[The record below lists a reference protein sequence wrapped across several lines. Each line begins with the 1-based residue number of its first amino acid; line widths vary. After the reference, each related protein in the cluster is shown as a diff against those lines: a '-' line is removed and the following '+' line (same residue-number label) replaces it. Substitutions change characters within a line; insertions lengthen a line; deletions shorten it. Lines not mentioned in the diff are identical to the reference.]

1 MKRATSRVFLVF
13 VAGVAVAG
21 LQLSGQ
27 GTAPA
32 RPPAAAQAKPAAVNG
47 ATGTFI
53 PSTKNGDWPSYTGD
67 ARGSRYSPLD
77 QITAA
82 NFNDLE
88 VAWRFKTDSLGT
100 RPEFKLEGTPLVVKG
115 VLYTTAGT
123 RRSVIAL
130 DAATGELLWVHRYP
144 EGTRGA
150 NAPRQLSGRGVSYWT
165 DGRGDERIIYI
176 TPGYRMIA
184 LDVKTGQPVKSFGKD
199 GVVDLKAGVVYGNN
213 QQIDLETGEIGVHS
227 TPVVVKDVVLV
238 GSSMKEGM
246 TVTTHNNT
254 KGLARGFD
262 ARTGKVLW
270 TFNTIPRP
278 GEFGN
283 DSWHDNSWAINGNA
297 GVWTQITVDEEL
309 GLVYLP
315 VETPTSDFYGG
326 KRPGNNLYGES
337 LVCVDLATGK
347 KKWHFQFV
355 HHPVWNDD
363 MSSAPLIADVTID
376 GRARKVVA
384 VPSKQSWLWVFD
396 RVTGEPIW
404 PIEEKAVPK
413 GDVPG
418 EWYSPTQPHPPAA
431 LMYGRNTVTKDDL
444 IDFTPELRAQ
454 ALKQLER
461 YKWNPGVV
469 YTPPIV
475 GDVNG
480 LLGAINIGH
489 VNGGT
494 NWPGGGYDPD
504 TRTVFAHANTSS
516 VTSSSVAPPPP
527 GFSDIPYQD
536 GVVGEQFRL
545 RTAAG
550 TGTYAD
556 VPPQRG
562 RGAAAAGAASA
573 RGATAGQA
581 GEGRGAAGR
590 GTAAAPPAATTAA
603 AAPAPGAAG
612 GGRGGGGGEGG
623 GGLTVQGLSILK
635 PPYSVL
641 AAIDL
646 EKGVV
651 KWRTP
656 HGETPDAVRNHAL
669 LKGMNI
675 PRTGQGASVGLVIT
689 KTLVILGESQFTT
702 TDAHPR
708 GAMLR
713 AYDKVTG
720 KEVGAVFIPAPQSGS
735 PMTYLANG
743 RQHIVVAVSGGP
755 YSGEYISFA
764 LPNDAR

>member
-1 MKRATSRVFLVF
+1 MMSRTASRWSSVVLVLA
-13 VAGVAVAG
+13 AGVAWAG
-21 LQLSGQ
+21 LELSGQ
-27 GTAPA
+27 TGRGAQAPA
-32 RPPAAAQAKPAAVNG
+32 
-47 ATGTFI
+47 GTPFVA
-53 PSTKNGDWPSYTGD
+53 STKNGDWPSYTGD
-67 ARGSRYSPLD
+67 TRGSRYSPLA
-77 QITAA
+77 QITAE

-100 RPEFKLEGTPLVVKG
+100 RPEYKLEGTPLVIKG

-150 NAPRQLSGRGVSYWT
+150 NAPRQLSGRGLAYWT
-165 DGRGDERIIYI
+165 DGRGDERVIYI

-184 LDVKTGQPVKSFGKD
+184 LDAKTGQPVKSFGKD
-199 GVVDLKAGVVYGNN
+199 GVVDLKVGAVFGNN

-283 DSWHDNSWAINGNA
+283 DTWLDNSWAVNGNT
-297 GVWTQITVDEEL
+297 GVWTQISVDEEL

-326 KRPGNNLYGES
+326 KRAGNNLFGES

-347 KKWHFQFV
+347 RKWHFQFV
-355 HHPVWNDD
+355 HHPMWNDD

-376 GRARKVVA
+376 GRPRKVVA
-384 VPSKQSWLWVFD
+384 VPSKQAWLWVFD

-404 PIEEKAVPK
+404 PIDEKPVPK

-475 GDVNG
+475 GNVDG

-494 NWPGGGYDPD
+494 NWPGGGYDPE
-504 TRTVFAHANTSS
+504 THTVFAHANTSS
-516 VTSSSVAPPPP
+516 VTSSSVAPPPH

-556 VPPQRG
+556 VPQRG
-562 RGAAAAGAASA
+562 RGAGAGRGTATGRGTTTGRGATTAAPVAPAGAASA
-573 RGATAGQA
+573 P
-581 GEGRGAAGR
+581 GAA
-590 GTAAAPPAATTAA
+590 ASQ
-603 AAPAPGAAG
+603 AG
-612 GGRGGGGGEGG
+612 GGRGGGGGGGGGEGG
-623 GGLTVQGLSILK
+623 GGLTVQGLSIMK

-646 EKGVV
+646 DKGAV
-651 KWRTP
+651 KWRVP
-656 HGETPDAVRNHAL
+656 HGETPDAVRSHPL
-669 LKGMNI
+669 LKGLNI

-689 KTLVILGESQFTT
+689 KTLVVLGDSQFTT
-702 TDAHPR
+702 TDDHPR

-713 AYDKVTG
+713 AYDKATG

-735 PMTYLANG
+735 PMTYMANG
-743 RQHIVVAVSGGP
+743 KQYIVVAVSGGP
-755 YSGEYISFA
+755 YSGEYIAFA
-764 LPNDAR
+764 LPDVAR